1 MISKKKKRE
10 YIDPRNLNLE
20 EKTVY
25 VARVAKVVKG
35 GKRFKF
41 SAWVVI
47 GDRNGHI
54 GLGHGKAVEVPDAVR
69 KAKENARKNIIKI
82 PIINNT
88 VPHEIISKYKASK
101 ILIKPA
107 SPGTGI
113 IACDPIRA
121 VFDLGGVKDV
131 LTKSLGSSTTV
142 NLVKATFLGL
152 QNMKTPELLKKL
164 RQKDI
169 VEGRRKGA
177 EDAQSG
183 TN

>member
-1 MISKKKKRE
+1 MILKKKRE
-10 YIDPRNLNLE
+10 NIDPRNLNLE
-20 EKTVY
+20 EKTIY

-47 GDRNGHI
+47 GDRNGYV
-54 GLGHGKAVEVPDAVR
+54 GLGHGKALEVPDAVR

-82 PIINNT
+82 PIIKNT
-88 VPHEIISKYKASK
+88 IPHEIVSKYKASK
-101 ILIKPA
+101 IIMKPA

-113 IACDPIRA
+113 IACDAVRA

-142 NLVKATFLGL
+142 NLVKAVFLGL
-152 QNMKTPELLKKL
+152 QNMKTPEMVKKI
-164 RQKDI
+164 RHKDI
-169 VEGRRKGA
+169 FEGRLKGA
-177 EDAQSG
+177 QNAEG
-183 TN
+183 

>member
-1 MISKKKKRE
+1 MILKKKKE
-10 YIDPRNLNLE
+10 TIDPRNLNLE

-47 GDRNGHI
+47 GDRNGHV
-54 GLGHGKAVEVPDAVR
+54 GLGHGKAIEVPDAVR

-88 VPHEIISKYKASK
+88 IPHEITSKYKASK
-101 ILIKPA
+101 IIMKPA

-113 IACDPIRA
+113 IACDPVRA

-142 NLVKATFLGL
+142 NLVKAVFLGL
-152 QNMKTPELLKKL
+152 QNMKTPEDIKRL
-164 RQKDI
+164 RHKDI
-169 VEGRRKGA
+169 FEGRRR
-177 EDAQSG
+177 SG
-183 TN
+183 ENVES